1 METIIETILEFVE
14 PDCEITAESSLRADC
29 GLSSFDSI
37 CLLDALC
44 TKFNKEVNETVIRE
58 CHTVQDLANLFLD

>member
-14 PDCEITAESSLRADC
+14 PDCEITAESSLRGDC

-44 TKFNKEVNETVIRE
+44 AKFNKEVNETVIRE